1 MINSNLPPLQPS
13 VRPDYTGQEEQTRQ
27 RARVTPDEDS
37 QRNRSNA
44 ISGDYF
50 PAIPDE
56 ETLASLAGERRQSS
70 GSASP
75 YEQVASDS
83 GASRRGQ
90 LIDLY
95 A

>member
-1 MINSNLPPLQPS
+1 MINSNLPPLQPTI
-13 VRPDYTGQEEQTRQ
+13 RPDYSGQEGQARQ
-27 RARVTPDEDS
+27 RAQTEQENESSRT
-37 QRNRSNA
+37 RSNA

-56 ETLASLAGERRQSS
+56 ETLASLAGQRRQSS
-70 GSASP
+70 NASP
-75 YEQVASDS
+75 YEQVASDD
-83 GASRRGQ
+83 GAARRGQ